1 MYMCIYDIYIYMH
14 LFWCI
19 LWIPSNQLDSFSHFF
34 HLGFPLSAG
43 LRAAFGL
50 WDFRLSGYQALVAV
64 PQARG
69 SGGWM
74 SWMSLDEFGCWDLLV
89 YVGLISLEFSRLVVW
104 QFRCPLKAVHYE
116 SFRQIPI
123 QTPWNVKKAY
133 QTEPRW
139 KAQPMVSSY
148 FGFVLE
154 FYCSLSWSFL
164 SVLSAGN
171 PSWLSSIRIGSEAS
185 ICLPGPVQNFNV
197 LHMKYDS
204 QNCAAGNMH
213 KHELQHNEIWWS
225 WNLSE
230 LRGIRVFSMNS
241 SLWVACGRL
250 SALGTC
256 EPICQTCTF
265 EYSEDLGVARGF
277 WRFCHGSSSDFCDQ
291 TILKQNGGKNN
302 ETSD

>member
-1 MYMCIYDIYIYMH
+1 MH
-14 LFWCI
+14 T
-19 LWIPSNQLDSFSHFF
+19 LDTFKSIGLIFSFFPPWFSSFSRPPGSVWSVR
-34 HLGFPLSAG
+34 LPPQRLPSPCC
-43 LRAAFGL
+43 RASGERVG
-50 WDFRLSGYQALVAV
+50 RLDE
-64 PQARG
+64 
-69 SGGWM
+69 
-74 SWMSLDEFGCWDLLV
+74 LDEFGWVWLLRF
-89 YVGLISLEFSRLVVW
+89 VGLCWFDQSLEFSRLVVW

-277 WRFCHGSSSDFCDQ
+277 WRFSQGSSHPFFLSRDFFWPND
-291 TILKQNGGKNN
+291 
-302 ETSD
+302 S